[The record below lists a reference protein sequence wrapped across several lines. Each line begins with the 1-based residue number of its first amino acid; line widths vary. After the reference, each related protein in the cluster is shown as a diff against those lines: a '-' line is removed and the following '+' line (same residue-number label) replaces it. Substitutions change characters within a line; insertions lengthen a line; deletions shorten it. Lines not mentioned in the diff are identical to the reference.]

1 MLRSAEN
8 FNHGNTGMKTEEA
21 TALWQQMFSL
31 ADRMRDIGSSDY
43 KQLLVN
49 MTFNQLRMIKIVYV
63 LNREYPEGV
72 TLKVLAESLSITPA
86 AASEMVDALVRKG
99 MLTREH
105 NPQDRRA
112 VAITLA
118 PFSRKKFL
126 ECEQTF
132 DRQTIDFLESLE
144 ENERAIFMSVMAK
157 FHDFVFNHCGDQ
169 E

>member
-1 MLRSAEN
+1 
-8 FNHGNTGMKTEEA
+8 MKTEEA
-21 TALWQQMFSL
+21 TAFWQQMFSL
-31 ADRMRDIGSSDY
+31 SDRMRDIGSSDY

-105 NPQDRRA
+105 NSQDRRA
-112 VAITLA
+112 VAISLA
-118 PFSRKKFL
+118 PFSRKKFQ

-132 DRQTIDFLESLE
+132 DRLTTGFLDTLE
-144 ENERAIFMSVMAK
+144 QPERDAFISTMAK
-157 FHDFVFNHCGDQ
+157 FHEYIFNHCCEQ

>member
-1 MLRSAEN
+1 
-8 FNHGNTGMKTEEA
+8 MKTEDA
-21 TALWQQMFSL
+21 TEFWRQMFSL
-31 ADRMRDIGSSDY
+31 SDRMRDIGSSDY

-112 VAITLA
+112 VAISLA
-118 PFSRKKFL
+118 PFSRKKFE

-132 DRQTIDFLESLE
+132 DRLTVGFLESLGDE
-144 ENERAIFMSVMAK
+144 ERAAFLSTMAK
-157 FHDFVFNHCGDQ
+157 FHDFIFSHCCEQ

>member
-1 MLRSAEN
+1 
-8 FNHGNTGMKTEEA
+8 MKTEEA
-21 TALWQQMFSL
+21 TTFWRQMFTLS
-31 ADRMRDIGSSDY
+31 DRMRDIGSSDY

-99 MLTREH
+99 MLNREH

-112 VAITLA
+112 VAISLA
-118 PFSRKKFL
+118 PFSRKKFQ

-132 DRQTIDFLESLE
+132 DRLTTDFLESIDE
-144 ENERAIFMSVMAK
+144 SERAAFLATMAK
-157 FHDFVFNHCGDQ
+157 FYEYIFNHCGEQ

>member
-1 MLRSAEN
+1 MVIK
-8 FNHGNTGMKTEEA
+8 MKTEDA
-21 TALWQQMFSL
+21 TALWQQMFSVS
-31 ADRMRDIGSSDY
+31 DRMRDIGSSDY

-99 MLTREH
+99 MLSREH

-112 VAITLA
+112 VAISLA
-118 PFSRKKFL
+118 PFSRKKFE

-132 DRQTIDFLESLE
+132 DRLTTGFLETLDE
-144 ENERAIFMSVMAK
+144 GERSAFMVTMAK
-157 FHDFVFNHCGDQ
+157 FYDFIFGLNCEQ

>member
-1 MLRSAEN
+1 MVIK
-8 FNHGNTGMKTEEA
+8 MKTEDA
-21 TALWQQMFSL
+21 TALWQQMFSVS
-31 ADRMRDIGSSDY
+31 DRMRDIGSSDY
-43 KQLLVN
+43 KQLFVN

-99 MLTREH
+99 MLSREH

-112 VAITLA
+112 VAISLA
-118 PFSRKKFL
+118 PFSRKKFQ

-132 DRQTIDFLESLE
+132 DRLRSVPLSWSRWQNSTISFSASTANRSDARGSP
-144 ENERAIFMSVMAK
+144 
-157 FHDFVFNHCGDQ
+157 
-169 E
+169 

>member
-1 MLRSAEN
+1 
-8 FNHGNTGMKTEEA
+8 MKTEDA
-21 TALWQQMFSL
+21 TVFWRQMFSL
-31 ADRMRDIGSSDY
+31 SDRMRDIGSSDY

-49 MTFNQLRMIKIVYV
+49 MTFNQLRMIKIVYI

-99 MLTREH
+99 MLKRDH

-112 VAITLA
+112 VAISLA
-118 PFSRKKFL
+118 PMSRKKFQ

-132 DRQTIDFLESLE
+132 DRLATGFFETLSE
-144 ENERAIFMSVMAK
+144 EERCVFAGTMAK
-157 FHDFVFNHCGDQ
+157 FHDYIFTHCGEQ